1 MESWF
6 PIIMLW
12 LVVFWLLWSQKKTRV
27 AGAIHHKH
35 KTREEKCRMEEMAKE
50 FVGKDCLIYT
60 ITSNGGEIQGK
71 IVSVRDCGILLED
84 KTGQKQAINLEYV
97 TRIREYPTN
106 KKGKKKSII
115 TD

>member
-12 LVVFWLLWSQKKTRV
+12 LVVFWLLWSEKKVKV
-27 AGAIHHKH
+27 AAAVHHKR
-35 KTREEKCRMEEMAKE
+35 KTREERRSMEEMAKQ
-50 FVGKDCLIYT
+50 FVGQDCIVYT

-71 IVSVRDCGILLED
+71 IVSVRDGGILLED

-97 TRIREYPTN
+97 TRIREHPVN